1 MSDGIGPGPGEL
13 RGLVLAGGQ
22 SRRMGQ
28 DKAKLEIGGR
38 SQLERAADLLAEF
51 LGHVHLSVRA
61 DQFDD
66 TSRFVHEPIIDA
78 YDELGPAAGLLS
90 AHRAYPEAAWLVL
103 ACDMPLVDGAI
114 IRALIEQRDSRKAA
128 TAFANSRDGLPE
140 PLCAIYEPGT
150 LARFRH
156 LAEEGLETSP
166 RTLLVQSELC
176 ELELPRSNALDNIN
190 TPEDLARISD
200 LLAS

>member
-38 SQLERAADLLAEF
+38 TQLDRAADLLAEF

-61 DQFDD
+61 DQFENI
-66 TSRFVHEPIIDA
+66 SRFEHESIIDA

-114 IRALIEQRDSRKAA
+114 IRALIEQRDARKAA
-128 TAFANSRDGLPE
+128 TAFANPRDGLPE

-150 LARFRH
+150 LARLRR
-156 LAEEGLETSP
+156 LAEEGLKTSP

-190 TPEDLARISD
+190 TPEDFARISD

>member
-22 SRRMGQ
+22 SRRMGR
-28 DKAKLEIGGR
+28 DKATLKIGGR
-38 SQLERAADLLAEF
+38 SQLERAADLLAEY

-61 DQFDD
+61 DQFDN
-66 TSRFVHEPIIDA
+66 TSRFEHEPIIDA

-90 AHRAYPEAAWLVL
+90 AHRAYPEVAWLVL
-103 ACDMPLVDGAI
+103 ACDMPLVDGTI

-128 TAFANSRDGLPE
+128 TAFANPRDGLPE

-150 LARFRH
+150 LARFRR

-200 LLAS
+200 LLA

>member
-1 MSDGIGPGPGEL
+1 MSDGIGSGPGEL

-38 SQLERAADLLAEF
+38 SQLERAANLLAEH
-51 LGHVHLSVRA
+51 LGHVHVSVRA
-61 DQFDD
+61 DQFDN
-66 TSRFVHEPIIDA
+66 TSHFEYEPIIDA

-90 AHRAYPEAAWLVL
+90 AHRAYPEAAWLAL
-103 ACDMPLVDGAI
+103 ACDMPLVDGATI
-114 IRALIEQRDSRKAA
+114 CALIEQRDARKAA
-128 TAFANSRDGLPE
+128 TAFANPRDGLPE

-150 LARFRH
+150 LARFRR

-200 LLAS
+200 LLVS

>member
-1 MSDGIGPGPGEL
+1 
-13 RGLVLAGGQ
+13 
-22 SRRMGQ
+22 MGQ

-38 SQLERAADLLAEF
+38 TQLDRAADLLAEF

-61 DQFDD
+61 DQFENI
-66 TSRFVHEPIIDA
+66 SRFEHESIIDA

-114 IRALIEQRDSRKAA
+114 IRALIEQRDARKAA
-128 TAFANSRDGLPE
+128 TAFANPRDGLPE

-150 LARFRH
+150 LARLRR

-190 TPEDLARISD
+190 TPEDFARISD